1 MECRNGDEDP
11 VVIFVSK
18 VIASPAAESDS
29 FDRGAKI
36 FTPKLRDS
44 SVCFPPFSSFFYID

>member
-44 SVCFPPFSSFFYID
+44 SVFFPPFSSFFLH